1 MNEVKTEV
9 IFFKDDLGKNLYR
22 KKTYYTIEIEQEVLA
37 KDSKEADTLFTDGGG
52 INHDEIKSSITD
64 ENKGVAIS
72 YVDANFSDSETTEY
86 VGKVVYDEDDEFAE
100 EDGNVI
106 VDGYADEIVVKDTDV
121 IAREESD
128 IDVAMNLAIENEYG
142 KIFE

>member
-9 IFFKDDLGKNLYR
+9 IFFKEDLGKNLYK
-22 KKTYYTIEIEQEVLA
+22 KKTYYTLEVEQEVLA
-37 KDSKEADTLFTDGGG
+37 KDQDEADKLFTDGGG
-52 INHDEIKSSITD
+52 INYDEIKSSLTD
-64 ENKGVAIS
+64 ENKGVATS
-72 YVDANFSDSETTEY
+72 YVDANYQDSDSTEY

-121 IAREESD
+121 IAKQESD
-128 IDVAMNLAIENEYG
+128 IDVAMNLAIENTYG
-142 KIFE
+142 K

>member
-1 MNEVKTEV
+1 M
-9 IFFKDDLGKNLYR
+9 
-22 KKTYYTIEIEQEVLA
+22 
-37 KDSKEADTLFTDGGG
+37 FTDGGG

-64 ENKGVAIS
+64 ENKGVATS

-128 IDVAMNLAIENEYG
+128 IDVAMNLAIENGYG
-142 KIFE
+142 K